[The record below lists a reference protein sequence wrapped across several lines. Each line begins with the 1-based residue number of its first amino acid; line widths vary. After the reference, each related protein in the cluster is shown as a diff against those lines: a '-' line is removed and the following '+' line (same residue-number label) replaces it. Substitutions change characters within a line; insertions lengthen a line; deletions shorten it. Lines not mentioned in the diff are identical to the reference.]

1 MTHRACVVTAL
12 FGIFLG
18 LTALD
23 LLAAERQG
31 AQTLPVLS
39 PPMAAPDFVLTGED
53 GKRYRL
59 SDYRGQVVVVN
70 FWATWCPPCRYEMPA
85 MERAHQKL
93 KDEKIVLLAVNV
105 GEDEESVFAFTGQ
118 YPVTFPLLLDRDGT
132 VVKQY
137 PVIGLPTTFVIDP
150 HDNVTYRAVGGREWD
165 DEALLNQLRQLLNR
179 SAL

>member
-1 MTHRACVVTAL
+1 MMHRACVVTTL
-12 FGIFLG
+12 FGIIVG
-18 LTALD
+18 LAGFD
-23 LLAAERQG
+23 SLAAERQG
-31 AQTLPVLS
+31 AQTLPLLS
-39 PPMAAPDFVLTGED
+39 PPMAAPDIALTGED

-105 GEDEESVFAFTGQ
+105 GEDEETVFAFTGQ

-150 HDNVTYRAVGGREWD
+150 RGNITHRAVGGREWD
-165 DEALLNQLRQLLNR
+165 DEALLDQLRQLLKR
-179 SAL
+179 SAP